1 MYAQYS
7 EDKNVFSGN
16 TTIGCIVTN
25 AKLSKAQANKIA
37 SIAHNGFARAI
48 RPVHTMFDGDTI
60 FAMATGEIEVMPDAV
75 GALAAEVMARAINRA
90 VRAAEPAYGL
100 KAARNINL

>member
-1 MYAQYS
+1 
-7 EDKNVFSGN
+7 
-16 TTIGCIVTN
+16 
-25 AKLSKAQANKIA
+25 
-37 SIAHNGFARAI
+37 
-48 RPVHTMFDGDTI
+48 MFDGDTI